1 MSSAIQTPL
10 QTPVTRATRN
20 IPAIRFVL
28 VVVALLMVAGTFALA
43 GPRSA
48 FLVMIG
54 LGFGLVLEGL
64 RFGFTGPWR
73 RMIQQRDGRGLQ
85 AQFLAIGLCALAA
98 FPLLAAFPDEL
109 GGAHAPV
116 GIAMVGGAFVFG
128 AAMQIVLGCGSGMLV
143 NAGSGNLMAVLALLG
158 FVAGSFL
165 GTLHLEWWTGLGT
178 LPVHTMQNSFGSGAG
193 LWMTLGGLALLAIF
207 VLWRSAPG
215 QRAPSPRL
223 WLAAALVAA
232 LGILNL
238 IVAGQPWGVVYG
250 IGLWGAKLSQALGA
264 DVVATTFWSA
274 PAHAERLQQS
284 LFTDVTT
291 LTNIGII
298 AGAFVAMRWRR
309 VTDAQADSS
318 GLAGSLGILLAGLI
332 LGYSARI
339 AFGCNVGA
347 YFSGIATGSFHGWV
361 WFAAAFAG
369 SAAALYFRPR
379 LLNLL
384 SLRASAMPG
393 AGARS

>member
-1 MSSAIQTPL
+1 MNAASL
-10 QTPVTRATRN
+10 QS
-20 IPAIRFVL
+20 IPMRSGLIVM
-28 VVVALLMVAGTFALA
+28 ALTLVAGTFALA

-48 FLVMIG
+48 FLMAIG

-73 RMIQQRDGRGLQ
+73 RMIRERDGRGLQ
-85 AQFLAIGLCALAA
+85 AQFLAIGLCALMA
-98 FPLLAAFPDEL
+98 FPLLANFPQEL

-116 GIAMVGGAFVFG
+116 GLAMIGGAFIFG
-128 AAMQIVLGCGSGMLV
+128 AAMQVVLGCGSGMLV

-165 GTLHLEWWTGLGT
+165 GTLHLEWWTGLGS
-178 LPVHTMQNSFGSGAG
+178 LPVYTMQDTFGNRAG
-193 LWMTLGGLALLAIF
+193 LWLTLAGLTLLALL
-207 VLWRSAPG
+207 VVWRSAPG
-215 QRAPSPRL
+215 YRAPSIRL
-223 WLAAALVAA
+223 WLAAVLVAA

-250 IGLWGAKLSQALGA
+250 VGLWGAKLSQALGA
-264 DVVATTFWSA
+264 DVMATTFWSA
-274 PAHAERLQQS
+274 PVHAERLQQS
-284 LFTDVTT
+284 LLTDVTS

-298 AGAFVAMRWRR
+298 AGAFVAMRWRSG
-309 VTDAQADSS
+309 TDPQVESS
-318 GLAGSLGILLAGLI
+318 GLAGSIGILIAGLI

-379 LLNLL
+379 LLRRL
-384 SLRASAMPG
+384 SLSTAALPG
-393 AGARS
+393 EGARS